1 MKRTV
6 LVFGLIS
13 GLVSSLMMLVTVPFS
28 ESIGFDK
35 AAVLGYTTIV
45 LSFLL
50 IFFGIRSYR
59 EQVGGGAVSF
69 GRGLAIG
76 LLITLISSACY
87 VAAWEAV
94 SYKFFPDFAD
104 RFAAHMVAEARASGA
119 SAEAIA
125 AAERDADMFK
135 ASYNNPLMNVAMTFV
150 EPFPIGVLVTLVSAA
165 ALRRKRAA

>member
-119 SAEAIA
+119 
-125 AAERDADMFK
+125 
-135 ASYNNPLMNVAMTFV
+135 
-150 EPFPIGVLVTLVSAA
+150 
-165 ALRRKRAA
+165 